1 MKKASLVVLALV
13 ALAAIVAGCSDGDDS
28 GSGTTAATEATET
41 LTKAEFIKQGDAICE
56 EANQQNET
64 EAEEFAEDNGFTLE
78 KATDEQLEDA
88 ITEVLVPSL
97 NQQAE
102 DIAALG
108 APQGDEERVEK
119 ITASLEEGAGEIE
132 DEPSLA
138 FEGEPLKESSRLAD
152 DYGFKVCGQE

>member
-1 MKKASLVVLALV
+1 LKKASLVVLALV
-13 ALAAIVAGCSDGDDS
+13 AAIVAGCGGSDDS
-28 GSGTTAATEATET
+28 GSETTEATVT

-56 EANQQNET
+56 EANEQNET

-78 KATDEQLEDA
+78 KATDEQLEEA

-97 NQQAE
+97 NQQVG

-108 APQGDEERVEK
+108 APQGDEEQVEK
-119 ITASLEEGAGEIE
+119 IVVSLEDGAGEIE

-138 FEGEPLKESSRLAD
+138 FEGDPLKESSRLAK
-152 DYGFKVCGQE
+152 DYGFEVCGQE

>member
-13 ALAAIVAGCSDGDDS
+13 AAIVAGCGGSDDS
-28 GSGTTAATEATET
+28 GSETTEATVT

-56 EANQQNET
+56 EANEQNET

-78 KATDEQLEDA
+78 KATDEQLEEA

-97 NQQAE
+97 NQQVE

-108 APQGDEERVEK
+108 APQGDEEQVEK
-119 ITASLEEGAGEIE
+119 IVVSLEDGAGEIE

-138 FEGEPLKESSRLAD
+138 FEGDPLKESSRLAK
-152 DYGFKVCGQE
+152 DYGFEVCGQE